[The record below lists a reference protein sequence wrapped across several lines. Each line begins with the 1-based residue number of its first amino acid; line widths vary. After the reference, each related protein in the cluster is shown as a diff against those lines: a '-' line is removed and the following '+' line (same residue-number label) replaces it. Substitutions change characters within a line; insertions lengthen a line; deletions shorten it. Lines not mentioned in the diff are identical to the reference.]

1 MRKLE
6 LKMFSTRGKR
16 PLHSR
21 SLESP
26 NKRNPKRPT
35 LRHIAIKVSTVK
47 YKEKI
52 SKAAREKQ
60 LGSREPPI
68 SRFLSRNVAGQKGL
82 MIHSKCRKK
91 NKLLS

>member
-1 MRKLE
+1 M
-6 LKMFSTRGKR
+6 
-16 PLHSR
+16 
-21 SLESP
+21 
-26 NKRNPKRPT
+26 
-35 LRHIAIKVSTVK
+35 STVK

-60 LGSREPPI
+60 LGSTEPPI

-91 NKLLS
+91 KNKQKTCQIRICYLAKLFFRIEDEIEHFPDK